1 MTAIHIEDGTTEH
14 EEDISEV
21 TLKET
26 SEEFTTEYIEAD
38 DTTLGP
44 LPEQATTGIVESY
57 GDENNEETAI
67 VTQEESI
74 SSVETRIVQAT
85 GFREGKTREG
95 FKTTTENENG
105 QKNCLSLK
113 IYII

>member
-44 LPEQATTGIVESY
+44 LPEQATTVIAESY
-57 GDENNEETAI
+57 GDEKNEETAI
-67 VTQEESI
+67 VTREQSI
-74 SSVETRIVQAT
+74 SSVQTKRVLA
-85 GFREGKTREG
+85 FNVMMKPRP
-95 FKTTTENENG
+95 
-105 QKNCLSLK
+105 
-113 IYII
+113 